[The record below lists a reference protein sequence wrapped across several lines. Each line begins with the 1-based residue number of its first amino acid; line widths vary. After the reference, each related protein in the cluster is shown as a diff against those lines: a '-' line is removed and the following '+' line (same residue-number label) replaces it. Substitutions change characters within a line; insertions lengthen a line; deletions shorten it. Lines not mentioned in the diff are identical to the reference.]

1 MRFLNQ
7 EYWREL
13 PFPPPGD
20 LPDWGTEL
28 ESLES
33 LLLHHLEDY
42 DLRLNED
49 QLVQQVMKAP
59 TNFSTLLA
67 LVSLQQTTDLN

>member
-7 EYWREL
+7 EYWSEL

-20 LPDWGTEL
+20 LPDRGTEL

-42 DLRLNED
+42 DFRLNED

-59 TNFSTLLA
+59 TNFSTLPGT
-67 LVSLQQTTDLN
+67 SLPATNH